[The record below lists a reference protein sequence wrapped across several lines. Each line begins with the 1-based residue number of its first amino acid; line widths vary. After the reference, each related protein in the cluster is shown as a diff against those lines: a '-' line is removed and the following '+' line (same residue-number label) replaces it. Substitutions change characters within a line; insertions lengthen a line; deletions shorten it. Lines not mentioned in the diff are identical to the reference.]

1 MNIKFAAFTVS
12 EKSINTS
19 LFQLA
24 KMSLYLKNESVTDI
38 FFGIFLIVWILTRLI
53 IYPYV

>member
-1 MNIKFAAFTVS
+1 MNIKVAAFTVS
-12 EKSINTS
+12 EKSINNF

-38 FFGIFLIVWILTRLI
+38 FFGIFLIVWIITRLI
-53 IYPYV
+53 VYPYV